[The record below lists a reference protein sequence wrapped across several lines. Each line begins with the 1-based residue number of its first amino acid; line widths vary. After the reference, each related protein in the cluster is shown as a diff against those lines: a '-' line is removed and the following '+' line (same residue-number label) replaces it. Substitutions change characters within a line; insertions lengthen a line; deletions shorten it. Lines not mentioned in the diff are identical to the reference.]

1 MKIVIS
7 QWSKLAFIGGNGLIS
22 HVADSLVIA
31 ECILIFRMSV
41 QEQDHIIHRKSCL
54 HDLAHQCLFILKY
67 HVSTALTAAALRHDI
82 LSRQARITDR
92 FCRHSRHHTAS
103 IEFFHLLHLPIA
115 NGRSRVGKI
124 VPRTK
129 PLANGYVVPHI
140 CTGT

>member
-1 MKIVIS
+1 M
-7 QWSKLAFIGGNGLIS
+7 
-22 HVADSLVIA
+22 
-31 ECILIFRMSV
+31 RMSHRHISMV
-41 QEQDHIIHRKSCL
+41 QTGFHRRQWPDFACRGQPGNSGVHPDFPDECPGTGPQSCL

-67 HVSTALTAAALRHDI
+67 HVSTALTAAARRHDI

-92 FCRHSRHHTAS
+92 FCRHSRHYTAS